1 MPRALA
7 RGPLSAVPVM
17 LAPRVGLSARVGAS
31 LASRPETSQSLAR
44 RRIIPRLRAANV
56 DDNDLEG
63 ESTESAGPR
72 LTLEGVQRASTLAA
86 LVLSVRGFRL
96 AFQGRRE
103 REQERLRVARERAA
117 ETVAGRGRRGFF
129 RRRSVTRQERVASL
143 PPPPKPVHLSLPL
156 VMQAQILL
164 LGVALGCGLLGG
176 RGRESQPPKGAAIA
190 APPAGV
196 SQPDDQVWRA
206 VTRVQRQLSR
216 TTVKQRIARR
226 DLQGQVEAAAAANE
240 ATGEALV
247 EYSKEFRKLQGEVAE
262 VYALV
267 AGLEGAMRSQLG
279 LIGRLVEGGG
289 GAPGMSSSSSSQAP
303 DRPEQ
308 IEGGGNNLQRLVV
321 RSLSQS
327 SGPFDGRR
335 GNGAGGSREVSGGDR
350 VGDRKDRS
358 VEVSRDGQI
367 YHFD

>member
-1 MPRALA
+1 M
-7 RGPLSAVPVM
+7 
-17 LAPRVGLSARVGAS
+17 
-31 LASRPETSQSLAR
+31 
-44 RRIIPRLRAANV
+44 
-56 DDNDLEG
+56 
-63 ESTESAGPR
+63 
-72 LTLEGVQRASTLAA
+72 
-86 LVLSVRGFRL
+86 
-96 AFQGRRE
+96 
-103 REQERLRVARERAA
+103 
-117 ETVAGRGRRGFF
+117 
-129 RRRSVTRQERVASL
+129 
-143 PPPPKPVHLSLPL
+143 
-156 VMQAQILL
+156 
-164 LGVALGCGLLGG
+164 
-176 RGRESQPPKGAAIA
+176 
-190 APPAGV
+190 
-196 SQPDDQVWRA
+196 
-206 VTRVQRQLSR
+206 TRVQRQLSR

-289 GAPGMSSSSSSQAP
+289 GAPGMSPSSSSQAP